1 MQMKELNFVIQK
13 IVGLMRVRGKFFPKW
28 ADLECYPCGLR
39 QKYINSAKSKAQESL
54 KKQKENKG
62 TYRII
67 KRYIPIPPNNLQL
80 HFEFN

>member
-28 ADLECYPCGLR
+28 ADLEFYPCGLR
-39 QKYINSAKSKAQESL
+39 QKYINSANAKAQESL

-62 TYRII
+62 FS
-67 KRYIPIPPNNLQL
+67 KRM
-80 HFEFN
+80 E